1 MVDNFSEEQI
11 AEFKEAFAL
20 FDQDGD
26 GTITL
31 PELRTVMQSLGQN
44 PTDQEL
50 IEVINEVDDDGN
62 QEIGFDEFLKLMARN
77 MQDIDEEKVINQGFA
92 IFDANGD
99 GSISIDDLRTI
110 TRSLGEEL
118 SEEELHEIIKDID
131 TNGDDMINF
140 SEFSELVR
148 VKEQSEL

>member
-148 VKEQSEL
+148 VKE

>member
-44 PTDQEL
+44 PTD
-50 IEVINEVDDDGN
+50 
-62 QEIGFDEFLKLMARN
+62 
-77 MQDIDEEKVINQGFA
+77 
-92 IFDANGD
+92 
-99 GSISIDDLRTI
+99 
-110 TRSLGEEL
+110 
-118 SEEELHEIIKDID
+118 
-131 TNGDDMINF
+131 
-140 SEFSELVR
+140 
-148 VKEQSEL
+148 

>member
-1 MVDNFSEEQI
+1 
-11 AEFKEAFAL
+11 
-20 FDQDGD
+20 
-26 GTITL
+26 
-31 PELRTVMQSLGQN
+31 
-44 PTDQEL
+44 
-50 IEVINEVDDDGN
+50 
-62 QEIGFDEFLKLMARN
+62 

-99 GSISIDDLRTI
+99 GQISIDDLRTI

-131 TNGDDMINF
+131 TNGDDMIDF
-140 SEFSELVR
+140 TEFSELVR